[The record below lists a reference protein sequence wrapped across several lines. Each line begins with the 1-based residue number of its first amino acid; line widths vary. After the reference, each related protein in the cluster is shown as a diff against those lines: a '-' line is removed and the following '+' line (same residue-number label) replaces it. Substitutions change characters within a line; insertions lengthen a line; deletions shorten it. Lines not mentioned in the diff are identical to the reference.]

1 MLQEVTL
8 DGILL
13 KDLLA
18 DVASNLA
25 AVPKFQQV
33 GSITQF
39 FSMMYRYKGPRR
51 ASPLLIKVEY
61 QNLCFVEI
69 IITRFMKPFI
79 SKTQSGVKT
88 TRRV

>member
-33 GSITQF
+33 GS
-39 FSMMYRYKGPRR
+39 
-51 ASPLLIKVEY
+51 
-61 QNLCFVEI
+61 
-69 IITRFMKPFI
+69 
-79 SKTQSGVKT
+79 KTQLKNDT
-88 TRRV
+88 TILSFLTILTLTISSKQSFEYFMS